1 LAKAQGWLFEDET
14 RLLVAMRSKLIPS
27 EVQGQAVS
35 YWRTESGGIGVT
47 PVGSTPRVMSSALKE
62 AGVERAPLPNETTE
76 VRLWPALLP
85 TQQIGEIPT
94 DPVVIFVANGETKLL
109 ELLGELVRLGCDRC
123 SFQVLDGPE
132 GRVSLVRAYDP
143 PYYSVALA
151 MDSATAHHVF
161 VPALAGQERVWIERG
176 RCHPALLGV
185 LPEGDGLEFIGADNC
200 WRALPAGTWTDA
212 FEILD
217 VQLPAHT
224 GNYAAH
230 ETSERLEIPLRLAR
244 ASRDEPATLWVI
256 PKSGERLLEELLGT
270 MPDDII
276 ERLLFAVVSNASSG
290 ESGEPTVLLRARL
303 GRGGPPQLALSGQGF
318 WPLMGIGNLYVP
330 QHHGVEPPLRRD
342 TLRELLASEPDRVYW
357 ITERDDN
364 ELSLDSA
371 LESEFSPLSDWA
383 DYVIHQNAEV
393 LDSWVRSSVF
403 EFTSFQS
410 IGREWNDEPAPKAP
424 PKPEPAKPKKRA
436 ARAAE
441 PEVAAAPNLAVA
453 PKKRAASLQS
463 ADVEAAALGDDEQRL
478 ADLESEFLALDTPA
492 DDPQRIDLW
501 RKMGA
506 AHTALENHR
515 DATLSW
521 TRAVWESTGEELQA
535 LVAGWIES
543 EEKLAG
549 KLGSSIGKKE
559 LRLAVATYLGLTI
572 EGKKPPK
579 TLLDRLPTALDAHEE
594 QLDVRT
600 VWLARTAMSQT
611 AGGDLLMLARARDGL
626 LRRVRNGLSVAV
638 DVPTFLRFAGGSGA
652 DREAV
657 AQLAGNLESLWKH
670 YQKTKR
676 TRSAVEAPEKKT
688 KALVG
693 LQFAFGFASLGM
705 LDRAKELRESCIA
718 DLDASDHIDQFLARA
733 YSARIDQALAGEKR
747 AAALPPTIAA
757 TLDALPKL
765 DRYKIDR
772 LRSASTILE
781 PQERLDPMQAFQR
794 GGDSR
799 GEEFEGLRAEEDPGK
814 VVVAIRGILDL
825 SELSETS
832 LEDRARLLDGVMDFF
847 PLISEAD
854 AVPALR
860 RVLTTA
866 ATTPPASRALLLEEA
881 MSLTGF
887 FGRDE
892 MTREIASDLSALV
905 NDLPAD
911 EAASL
916 ASEFGS
922 CLRGLRRVGL
932 AEQASQLLER
942 LAAMT
947 VGETPDRIEARL
959 HVAAGQAYL
968 GDFERARVSLVATQK
983 ALGKLKLT
991 GKDRLGITRALAIAW
1006 SHAPREEAMK
1016 GLSEVA
1022 GQLALITDSFN
1033 TNSHFCL
1040 SVVSF
1045 MDSMVLALASGELAM
1060 GDLGRRWLDEDEYL
1074 VRRRIHQ
1081 DIQESG
1087 AKR

>member
-1 LAKAQGWLFEDET
+1 MAKAKGWLFEDET
-14 RLLVAMRSKLIPS
+14 RLLVAMKSKLIPS

-35 YWRTESGGIGVT
+35 YWRTESGAIGVN
-47 PVGSTPRVMSSALKE
+47 PVGRTPRVMTSALKE
-62 AGVERAPLPNETTE
+62 AGVERIAAPSKMTE
-76 VRLWPALLP
+76 VRLWPALLS
-85 TQQIGEIPT
+85 TERTGEDSA
-94 DPVVIFVANGETKLL
+94 DPVVLFVATGETKLL

-123 SFQVLDGPE
+123 SFQVFDGP
-132 GRVSLVRAYDP
+132 GGKLSLVRAYEP

-151 MDSATAHHVF
+151 MDPATDHKVF
-161 VPALAGQERVWIERG
+161 VPALAGQERLWIERG
-176 RCHPALLGV
+176 CSHPALLGV
-185 LPEGDGLEFIGADNC
+185 LPEGDGLELIGADDR

-212 FEILD
+212 FDILD
-217 VQLPAHT
+217 VQLPKHGAD
-224 GNYAAH
+224 YE
-230 ETSERLEIPLRLAR
+230 ETETAKRLKIPLRLAR
-244 ASRDEPATLWVI
+244 ASRDEPASLWVI
-256 PKSGERLLEELLGT
+256 PEFGERILEELLST

-276 ERLLFAVVSNASSG
+276 ERLLFAVVADG
-290 ESGEPTVLLRARL
+290 EGSPIVLLRARP
-303 GRGGPPQLALSGQGF
+303 GRGGAPQLALSGQGY

-330 QHHGVEPPLRRD
+330 QHTAVEPPLRRD
-342 TLRELLASEPDRVYW
+342 TLRELLASDPDRVFW
-357 ITERDDN
+357 ISAREDK
-364 ELSLDSA
+364 ELSLDSV
-371 LESEFSPLSDWA
+371 LESEFSPLSEWA
-383 DYVIHQNAEV
+383 DYVIHQNSGI
-393 LDSWVRSSVF
+393 LDSWVRSTVF

-410 IGREWNDEPAPKAP
+410 TGREWNEQPAPKAD
-424 PKPEPAKPKKRA
+424 PKPEPAPRAKRTTRTAEREVVVAPSTAVQPKMRA
-436 ARAAE
+436 AKLQGAE
-441 PEVAAAPNLAVA
+441 
-453 PKKRAASLQS
+453 
-463 ADVEAAALGDDEQRL
+463 VEQVALGEEGQRL
-478 ADLESEFLALDTPA
+478 ADLEGEFLALDTPA

-501 RKMGA
+501 RSMGA

-521 TRAVWESTGEELQA
+521 TRAVWEAEGPK
-535 LVAGWIES
+535 LVDLVGGWIEA
-543 EEKLAG
+543 EEKISG
-549 KLGSSIGKKE
+549 KLGSHGIEKKQ
-559 LRLAVATYLGLTI
+559 LRLAVAVFLGLALKG
-572 EGKKPPK
+572 EKPPK
-579 TLLDRLPTALDAHEE
+579 NLRDGLPRALDEHED

-600 VWLARTAMSQT
+600 VWLARTALSQV

-626 LRRVRNGLSVAV
+626 LRRLRNGLSIAI

-657 AQLAGNLESLWKH
+657 EQLAGNLESLWKH
-670 YQKTKR
+670 YKKTKR
-676 TRSAVEAPEKKT
+676 KRSAVEAPEKKT
-688 KALVG
+688 EALVG

-705 LDRAKELRESCIA
+705 ADRAKELRETYVAALDPS
-718 DLDASDHIDQFLARA
+718 DLIDQFLARA

-747 AAALPPTIAA
+747 ATALPPTIAA

-799 GEEFEGLRAEEDPGK
+799 GEEFEGLRALEEPGK
-814 VVVAIRGILDL
+814 VVVAIRGILDI
-825 SELSETS
+825 SESPETS

-866 ATTPPASRALLLEEA
+866 ATTPPGSRALLLEEA

-887 FGRDE
+887 FGRDD

-905 NDLPAD
+905 GDLPED

-932 AEQASQLLER
+932 AEQAAQLLDR
-942 LAAMT
+942 LGAMT
-947 VGETPDRIEARL
+947 IGETPDRIEARL

-968 GDFERARVSLVATQK
+968 GDFERARVSLVGTQK
-983 ALGKLKLT
+983 ALQKLKLT
-991 GKDRLGITRALAIAW
+991 SKDRLGITRALAIAW
-1006 SHAPREEAMK
+1006 SHAPREEAMA
-1016 GLSEVA
+1016 GLSDLA
-1022 GQLALITDSFN
+1022 GQLTLITDSFN

-1081 DIQESG
+1081 DIQHSG
-1087 AKR
+1087 ANR

>member
-1 LAKAQGWLFEDET
+1 MAQGWLFADET

-27 EVQGQAVS
+27 EVQERAVR
-35 YWRTESGGIGVT
+35 YWRTESGGIGVK
-47 PVGSTPRVMSSALKE
+47 PVGRTPRVMAKALAE
-62 AGVERAPLPNETTE
+62 AGVKRTTLPTETSE

-85 TQQIGEIPT
+85 TQGTGEDPT
-94 DPVVIFVANGETKLL
+94 DPVVIFVTDGETKLL

-123 SFQVLDGPE
+123 SFRVLDGPE
-132 GRVSLVRAYDP
+132 GRVSLVRAYEP

-151 MDSATAHHVF
+151 MDPATSHRVF
-161 VPALAGQERVWIERG
+161 VPALVGQERVWIERG
-176 RCHPALLGV
+176 RSHPALLGV
-185 LPEGDGLEFIGADNC
+185 LPKEDVLELISVDHG
-200 WRALPAGTWTDA
+200 WRALPSGEWTDA
-212 FEILD
+212 FAILD
-217 VQLPAHT
+217 VQLPKHAAT
-224 GNYAAH
+224 YATH
-230 ETSERLEIPLRLAR
+230 ETRERLEIPLRLSR
-244 ASRDEPATLWVI
+244 ASRDEPASLWVI
-256 PKSGERLLEELLGT
+256 PNSGERLLEELLGT

-276 ERLLFAVVSNASSG
+276 ERLLFAVVSSG
-290 ESGEPTVLLRARL
+290 DGEPSVLLRARP

-318 WPLMGIGNLYVP
+318 WPLMGISNLYVP
-330 QHHGVEPPLRRD
+330 QHRGVEPPLRRD
-342 TLRELLASEPDRVYW
+342 TLRELLAPDPDRVFW
-357 ITERDDN
+357 ISERGDK

-371 LESEFSPLSDWA
+371 LESEFSPLSEWA
-383 DYVIHQNAEV
+383 DYVIHQNSGI

-410 IGREWNDEPAPKAP
+410 IGREWNDAPARKAEPAPP
-424 PKPEPAKPKKRA
+424 PTPKTKRA
-436 ARAAE
+436 KSAE
-441 PEVAAAPNLAVA
+441 PETVATPNPVA
-453 PKKRAASLQS
+453 LPKRRPARLKGAL
-463 ADVEAAALGDDEQRL
+463 VESAALGTREQWL
-478 ADLESEFLALDTPA
+478 ADLETKFLALDTPA
-492 DDPQRIDLW
+492 DDPQRIELW
-501 RKMGA
+501 QTMGA
-506 AHTALENHR
+506 AHAALENHR

-521 TRAVWESTGEELQA
+521 SRAVWEAQGEELVA
-535 LVAGWIES
+535 LVGGWIES
-543 EEKLAG
+543 EESMAG
-549 KLGSSIGKKE
+549 KLDANNIGKQQ
-559 LRLAVATYLGLTI
+559 LRLAVATLLGFVL

-579 TLLDRLPTALDAHEE
+579 NLRERLSKALDEHEG

-600 VWLARTAMSQT
+600 VWLARTAMSQV

-626 LRRVRNGLSVAV
+626 LRRLRNGLSIAL

-657 AQLAGNLESLWKH
+657 SQLAGNLESLWKH

-676 TRSAVEAPEKKT
+676 KRSAVEAPEKKT
-688 KALVG
+688 RALVG

-705 LDRAKELRESCIA
+705 LDRAKEVRETSIA
-718 DLDASDHIDQFLARA
+718 DLGTSDDIDQFLARA

-747 AAALPPTIAA
+747 STALPPTIAA

-799 GEEFEGLRAEEDPGK
+799 GEEFEGLRSLEEPAK
-814 VVVAIRGILDL
+814 VVAAIRGILDI

-847 PLISEAD
+847 PLIAEAD

-860 RVLTTA
+860 RVLATA
-866 ATTPPASRALLLEEA
+866 ATTPQRLRALLLEEA

-905 NDLPAD
+905 DDLPAD

-932 AEQASQLLER
+932 AEQAGQLLER

-947 VGETPDRIEARL
+947 VGETPDQMEARL

-968 GDFERARVSLVATQK
+968 GDFERARVTLVATQK
-983 ALGKLKLT
+983 ALSKLKLT
-991 GKDRLGITRALAIAW
+991 GTDRLRITRALAIAW
-1006 SHAPREEAMK
+1006 SHAPREEAMT
-1016 GLSEVA
+1016 GLSELA
-1022 GQLALITDSFN
+1022 GQLTLITDSFN

-1040 SVVSF
+1040 SVVAF

-1081 DIQESG
+1081 DIQTSG